1 MSYIRFT
8 EADNTISVETQKYPM
23 WTTANGSTST
33 LTNQNMFVY
42 YGNTGPITPSS
53 SYIDI
58 TSISGTNQVQFSLL
72 YGNKSGS
79 GSTYINSLAPTSPFD
94 GTALTPTRVVYGQY
108 RSLLLGD
115 ENSNFTFGSNT
126 PNGIFIIN
134 ISRNQYKEHMALGTF
149 QLNLASSSYNRQ
161 LIDDSLL
168 NQPPKYNNNGIQYN
182 YIYSGTIANG
192 IYNNDTTNV
201 YGIFYPNNN
210 IIILNETLITGSN
223 GNSVYPI
230 GFPSAPSI
238 PNTYN
243 PCSLFFNQ
251 IQTGSY
257 FNLMSSQDVPSH
269 YFRAAISYND
279 LNYTTNPS
287 IINTS
292 GSLIYSDLI
301 YNPTT
306 FITTVG
312 LYNDNND
319 LLAVAK
325 LSRPISKNFTK
336 ILTLQV
342 KLNY

>member
-1 MSYIRFT
+1 MYMGF
-8 EADNTISVETQKYPM
+8 
-23 WTTANGSTST
+23 
-33 LTNQNMFVY
+33 
-42 YGNTGPITPSS
+42 
-53 SYIDI
+53 
-58 TSISGTNQVQFSLL
+58 
-72 YGNKSGS
+72 
-79 GSTYINSLAPTSPFD
+79 
-94 GTALTPTRVVYGQY
+94 
-108 RSLLLGD
+108 
-115 ENSNFTFGSNT
+115 
-126 PNGIFIIN
+126 FI
-134 ISRNQYKEHMALGTF
+134 
-149 QLNLASSSYNRQ
+149 
-161 LIDDSLL
+161 
-168 NQPPKYNNNGIQYN
+168 
-182 YIYSGTIANG
+182 
-192 IYNNDTTNV
+192 
-201 YGIFYPNNN
+201 PNNN